1 VLETEKSLVLAEKG
15 SGDNDNVELIRAA
28 EGFRLVAT
36 MNPGGDFGKKELS
49 PALRNRFTEI
59 WCPQSNSR
67 SDLVQIIQHNLRAG
81 LSLDGCD
88 VAELMLDFIEWLTRQ
103 DFGRRCILSVRD
115 ILSWVN
121 FLNTVCERDEDGF
134 MTMGA
139 LEDEEEA
146 EWDLRLDTVTAF
158 IHAACL
164 VYIDGIGS
172 GTTVS
177 YADNALLARRL
188 CLGFLQQRLSK
199 MTKLDQEM
207 MDALRVYDSGLPRKP
222 QWGED
227 FFGIDPF
234 YIAL

>member
-1 VLETEKSLVLAEKG
+1 
-15 SGDNDNVELIRAA
+15 
-28 EGFRLVAT
+28 
-36 MNPGGDFGKKELS
+36 LS

-67 SDLVQIIQHNLRAG
+67 SDLVQIIRHNLQAG
-81 LSLDGCD
+81 LSLHGLD
-88 VAELMLDFIEWLTRQ
+88 VAELMLDFIEWLTQQ

-121 FLNTVCERDEDGF
+121 FLNAVCERDEDSL
-134 MTMGA
+134 MTTRA
-139 LEDEEEA
+139 AEDEEEA
-146 EWDLRLDTVTAF
+146 EWDLRLDAVTACV
-158 IHAACL
+158 HAACL

-177 YADNALLARRL
+177 SADSALFARQM

-207 MDALRVYDSGLPRKP
+207 LDALRVYDSRLPREP
-222 QWGED
+222 QWGDD
-227 FFGIDPF
+227 FFGISPF
-234 YIAL
+234 YIPIGL

>member
-1 VLETEKSLVLAEKG
+1 MSLV
-15 SGDNDNVELIRAA
+15 SIV
-28 EGFRLVAT
+28 
-36 MNPGGDFGKKELS
+36 GGD
-49 PALRNRFTEI
+49 I
-59 WCPQSNSR
+59 
-67 SDLVQIIQHNLRAG
+67 
-81 LSLDGCD
+81 
-88 VAELMLDFIEWLTRQ
+88 AELMLDFIEWLTHQ
-103 DFGRRCILSVRD
+103 DFGRHCILSVRD

-134 MTMGA
+134 MTMGV

-164 VYIDGIGS
+164 VYVDGIGS
-172 GTTVS
+172 GQLLVCQFVHCWCKRNVFHKFLFFFFLGPTVS
-177 YADNALLARRL
+177 CADSAFRARRL

-199 MTKLDQEM
+199 MTKLDQEILE
-207 MDALRVYDSGLPRKP
+207 ALRVYDCSLPREP

-234 YIAL
+234 YIALGIHLPNIIS